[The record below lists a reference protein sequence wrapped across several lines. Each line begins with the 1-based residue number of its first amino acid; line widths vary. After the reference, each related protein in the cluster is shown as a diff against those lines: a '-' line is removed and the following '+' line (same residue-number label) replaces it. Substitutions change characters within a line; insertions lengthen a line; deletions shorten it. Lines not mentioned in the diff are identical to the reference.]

1 MSPSEAVAYYRL
13 SAAHCM
19 EIARHISD
27 PGEKT
32 SLLVMA
38 QAWLKLADH
47 VEKHRETPLPTIE
60 APQQVAQQQQQ
71 PQPKK
76 K

>member
-1 MSPSEAVAYYRL
+1 MSPNEAVAYYRL
-13 SAAHCM
+13 SAGHCI

-27 PGEKT
+27 PREKF
-32 SLLVMA
+32 SLLTMA
-38 QAWLKLADH
+38 QAWLRLADH
-47 VEKHRETPLPTIE
+47 VEKHGETSLPVAE

-76 K
+76 E